1 MTRLLARRRACYP
14 TVGAR
19 PRRPPELEPAVPID
33 DAEKLAAGLP
43 SGRLPLY
50 EFLMFGHTL
59 AREQPEV
66 WRA

>member
-1 MTRLLARRRACYP
+1 
-14 TVGAR
+14 VGAR